1 MDKNMENKNHRK
13 LKYGATS
20 TIVIAI
26 VVAVFI
32 IVNIIV
38 TSLSITFNIYTDLTT
53 SNLYELT
60 DEFKE
65 ELSNL
70 VEPEGGEKVYL
81 NFIIMMDKD
90 AFEAYSTYTMM
101 VYKVIQQIVE
111 KYETISLVT
120 LDITKNPAQAR
131 PFQINSTDAVF
142 TTDVVIEVTDEN
154 HTVVDPNSDKEFN
167 NAFGNYKKYAI
178 TSFYSFTTSSSAYG
192 TSTNVYGIN
201 AEVAILSAVAR
212 LVNYIEK
219 PIAYLLQ
226 GHGEPEYNENGVLET
241 LLDNAGYEVRPINL
255 AKGETF
261 PYEENERANS
271 DVLIINSPTE
281 HFVVPTEEN
290 KDVTS
295 EIKLIRKFLTG
306 NYGNLI
312 VLENSSTRGDLY
324 ELEELLSE
332 WGLGFGSTVTDDEH
346 SVAGSGG
353 VKVFADLDTIKN
365 NTDKKYDFASSFMSR
380 ILTANST
387 PVSVINNPKYVEI
400 YPDSTITHPITSTKF
415 TSQAL
420 ITSYDTATYTDKS
433 GKDHTTRVALAGV
446 GAIEWDVNDS
456 NDTTSYVFCFG
467 SNDFYTSDYEIN
479 QSIFYAMLSLINSNQ
494 YVNFEG
500 ISFKL
505 FDKDALTVSTS
516 DATTWTVLTMT
527 IIPVIMIGVG
537 VFVWIRRRH
546 S

>member
-1 MDKNMENKNHRK
+1 MDKNMENKSHKK

-32 IVNIIV
+32 IVNVIV
-38 TSLSITFNIYTDLTT
+38 TSLTITFNIYSDLTS

-65 ELSNL
+65 ELNNL

-81 NFIIMMDKD
+81 NFILMMDKD
-90 AFEAYSTYTMM
+90 AFEAYSSYTMM

-178 TSFYSFTTSSSAYG
+178 TSFYSFTTSSSSYG
-192 TSTNVYGIN
+192 SSTNVYGIN

-212 LVNYIEK
+212 LVNYNER

-226 GHGEPEYNENGVLET
+226 GHGEPEYDKNGVLET
-241 LLDNAGYEVRPINL
+241 LLDNAGYEVRTINL
-255 AKGETF
+255 VKEDF
-261 PYEENERANS
+261 PYEENEMANS

-281 HFVVPTEEN
+281 NLVVPTEDN
-290 KDVTS
+290 KDVPS
-295 EIKLIRKFLTG
+295 EIKKIRKFLTG

-312 VLENSSTRGDLY
+312 VMENSSTRDDLY

-332 WGLGFGSTVTDDEH
+332 WGLGFGPAVTDNEH
-346 SVAGSGG
+346 SVAGSGS
-353 VKVFADLDTIKN
+353 VKVFADLDSIKS
-365 NTDKKYDFASSFMSR
+365 NTDRKYDFASSFMSR
-380 ILTANST
+380 ILTSNST
-387 PVSVINNPKYVEI
+387 PVSVINNPKQVVI
-400 YPDSTITHPITSTKF
+400 YPDNTITHPITSTKY
-415 TSQAL
+415 TSQTL
-420 ITSYDTATYTDKS
+420 ITSYDTATYTDKN
-433 GKDHTTRVALAGV
+433 GKEHTTRVALAGV

-494 YVNFEG
+494 YVSFEG

-505 FDKDALTVSTS
+505 FDKEALTVSTS

-527 IIPVIMIGVG
+527 IIPVIMVGLG

>member
-1 MDKNMENKNHRK
+1 MDNNMENKNHKK

-20 TIVIAI
+20 TIVIAL

-38 TSLSITFNIYTDLTT
+38 TSLSITFNIYTDLTA

-65 ELSNL
+65 ELKNL
-70 VEPEGGEKVYL
+70 VEPEGKDKVYL

-90 AFEAYSTYTMM
+90 AFESYSTYTMM

-120 LDITKNPAQAR
+120 LDITKNPAEAR
-131 PFQINSTDAVF
+131 PFQINSADAVY
-142 TTDVVIEVTDEN
+142 TTDVVIEVTDSN
-154 HTVVDPNSDKEFN
+154 HTVVDPDSKSEFN
-167 NAFGNYKKYAI
+167 NAFGRYKKYAI
-178 TSFYSFTTSSSAYG
+178 TSFYSFTTSSSSYG
-192 TSTNVYGIN
+192 SSTNVYGIN

-219 PIAYLLQ
+219 PVAYLLQ
-226 GHGEPEYNENGVLET
+226 GHGEPEMNKSGVLET
-241 LLDNAGYEVRPINL
+241 LLDNAGYEVRMINL
-255 AKGETF
+255 ALEDF
-261 PYEENERANS
+261 PYEENAYANS
-271 DVLIINSPTE
+271 DLLIINSPTE
-281 HFVVPTEEN
+281 DLLVPNDEGETLNEV
-290 KDVTS
+290 K
-295 EIKLIRKFLTG
+295 KIRKFLTG
-306 NYGNLI
+306 NKGNL
-312 VLENSSTRGDLY
+312 VVMENSSTRSDLY
-324 ELEELLSE
+324 ALEELLSE
-332 WGLGFGSTVTDDEH
+332 WGLGFGYTVTDDAH

-353 VKVFADLDTIKN
+353 VRVFADLDAIKN
-365 NTDKKYDFASSFMSR
+365 NTDGKYNFASSFMSR
-380 ILTANST
+380 VLTSNST
-387 PVSVINNPKYVEI
+387 PVSVVNNPKSVI
-400 YPDSTITHPITSTKF
+400 ILPDSTITHPITSTKF
-415 TSQAL
+415 TSQTL
-420 ITSYDTATYTDKS
+420 ITSYDTAEYTDKNGTKNTS
-433 GKDHTTRVALAGV
+433 RVALAGV

-456 NDTTSYVFCFG
+456 NNTTSYVFCFG
-467 SNDFYTSDYEIN
+467 SNDFYSSDYEIN

-505 FDKDALTVSTS
+505 FDKDSLTVSTS
-516 DATTWTVLTMT
+516 AATTWTVCTMS
-527 IIPVIMIGVG
+527 IIPVIMIGLG